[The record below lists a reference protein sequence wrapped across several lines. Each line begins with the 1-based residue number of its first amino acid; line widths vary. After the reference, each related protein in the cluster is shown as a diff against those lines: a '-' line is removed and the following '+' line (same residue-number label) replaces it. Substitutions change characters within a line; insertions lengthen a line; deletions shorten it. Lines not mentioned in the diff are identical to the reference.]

1 MPHRKEP
8 PYAGLAKKKFF
19 TFFEPPH
26 AMTLEGGGRLGPVT
40 LAYET
45 YGRLNKDKTNALL
58 ILHAL
63 SGDSHAAG
71 RYSADDPKPGWW
83 DNTIGP
89 GKAFDTDKFYVI
101 CSNVVGGCQG
111 STGPSSI
118 NPATGKP
125 YALSFPIIT
134 VSDMVQAQ
142 RHLVDHLGIDR
153 LFAVVGGSMGGMQAL
168 QWAVSFPDRVLAS
181 IPIATTAKHSPQQ
194 IAFNQVGRAAIM
206 ADPNFHDGDYYGGE
220 VPKDGLALARMVG
233 HITYLSDDSMHEKFG
248 RRLRGKK
255 TLGYSFNLDFE
266 VETYLRYK
274 GDAFVSRFDANSYL
288 YITKAIDYFDLS
300 LPSGVLVKALEKV
313 KSKFLV
319 ISFKSDW
326 LYPPY
331 QSKEIV
337 KALMVNGVDVTYCE
351 IDSRYG
357 HDAFLMD
364 EREMPKILR
373 NFLENVA
380 VRNGIAVPTAGS

>member
-8 PYAGLAKKKFF
+8 PYAGLARKKFF
-19 TFFEPPH
+19 TFCEPPH
-26 AMTLEGGGRLGPVT
+26 ELVLEGGGRLGPVT
-40 LAYET
+40 IAYET

-71 RYSADDPKPGWW
+71 KYSADDPKPGWW
-83 DNTIGP
+83 DNMIGP

-111 STGPSSI
+111 STGPSSA

-125 YALSFPIIT
+125 YALSFPVIT

-181 IPIATTAKHSPQQ
+181 IPIATTSKHSPQQ

-255 TLGYSFNLDFE
+255 TLGFSFNLDFE

-300 LPSGVLVKALEKV
+300 LPSGSLVKALEKV

-337 KALMVNGVDVTYCE
+337 KALMVNGVDITYCE

-380 VRNGIAVPTAGS
+380 VRNGIAVPAAGS

>member
-1 MPHRKEP
+1 MTHRKESGS
-8 PYAGLAKKKFF
+8 AVLGKKRFF
-19 TFFEPPH
+19 TFCEPPH
-26 AMTLEGGGRLGPVT
+26 EMALEGGGRLGPIT

-45 YGRLNKDKTNALL
+45 WGRLNRDRSNAIL

-71 RYSADDPKPGWW
+71 RYSPEDPKPGWW
-83 DNTIGP
+83 DTTIGP
-89 GKAFDTDKFYVI
+89 GKAYDTDRYFVI
-101 CSNVVGGCQG
+101 CSNVIGGCQG
-111 STGPSSI
+111 STGPASV

-125 YALSFPIIT
+125 YALSFPIVT
-134 VSDMVQAQ
+134 VGDMVHAQA
-142 RHLVDHLGIDR
+142 RLIDHLGIGR
-153 LFAVVGGSMGGMQAL
+153 LLAVAGGSMGGMQAL
-168 QWAVSFPDRVLAS
+168 QGAVAYPDRVIAA
-181 IPIATTAKHSPQQ
+181 IPIATTSKHSPQQ

-206 ADPNFHDGDYYGGE
+206 ADPHFEDGDFYGKE

-300 LPSGVLVKALEKV
+300 LPSGSLVKALETV
-313 KSKFLV
+313 RSKFLV
-319 ISFKSDW
+319 VSFKSDW

-337 KALMVNGVDVTYCE
+337 RALMANGVDVTYCE

-364 EREMPKILR
+364 EPEMPKIIG
-373 NFLENVA
+373 NFLDNVA
-380 VRNGIAVPTAGS
+380 ARNGIAAPGGGS